1 MRLLIEGVKGRKGR
15 WEGGEEGGV
24 KNYTCMIK
32 NTKIEY
38 ILERKEGRRAQEGC
52 ALGVTN
58 KQLLL

>member
-38 ILERKEGRRAQEGC
+38 ILEKRGKKSARRL